1 MATSGTGPS
10 STVSGLSVRGLDRA
24 QEKTAL
30 RAAELLVRLESAE
43 AASPTMALL
52 LAIMVAGAGQLYLR
66 QYIAGVLAF
75 LVCLVLGF
83 GGAIPF
89 ALSHVYSIRTSMAS
103 GDVLI
108 AFWLSSFIGAMSK
121 PGRWSSRGSVFHS
134 PISLNIFCQLQTRSS
149 CALKRLT
156 TGRECRAS
164 VPGSCDGPIVRD

>member
-108 AFWLSSFIGAMSK
+108 AFWLSSFIGAI
-121 PGRWSSRGSVFHS
+121 VYFAAV
-134 PISLNIFCQLQTRSS
+134 ISAYKDAKRRNVEARAKVLEQMYKHAEQQT
-149 CALKRLT
+149 
-156 TGRECRAS
+156 GGGE
-164 VPGSCDGPIVRD
+164 

>member
-108 AFWLSSFIGAMSK
+108 AFWLTSFIGAI
-121 PGRWSSRGSVFHS
+121 VYFAAV
-134 PISLNIFCQLQTRSS
+134 ISAYKDAKRRNVEARAKVLEQMYKHAEQQT
-149 CALKRLT
+149 
-156 TGRECRAS
+156 GGGE
-164 VPGSCDGPIVRD
+164 